1 MERFPEGEVVLHAGD
16 VLQVLRRWFWMI
28 LLVIGIC
35 AGTTLVVS
43 LQQKPMYQAS
53 IKVLVGQGQGIAEDP
68 SQATNLQLVT
78 VTLGE
83 AVATYPVAQS
93 VVRNLDLKSS
103 PSDLIANM
111 NVDVVPQTQFIE
123 ISYTDADPHR
133 AQRIANSIG
142 DEFSKKVAGVSPNVS
157 GITATVWE
165 PAVMPQS
172 PISPNPVRNTLIAV
186 VLGSLLGV
194 GLAFLLEYRDD
205 SWRSPEEAERISGIP
220 TIGVIPQFAPT
231 RGR

>member
-1 MERFPEGEVVLHAGD
+1 MARFPEGEVVLQAGD
-16 VLQVLRRWFWMI
+16 VLQVVRRWFWMI

-35 AGTTLVVS
+35 AGTTLGLS
-43 LQQKPMYQAS
+43 LQQTPMYHAS

-93 VVRNLDLKSS
+93 VVRDLDLKSS
-103 PSDLIANM
+103 ASDLIANM

-123 ISYTDADPHR
+123 ISYTDADPQR
-133 AQRIANSIG
+133 AQRIANAIG
-142 DEFSKKVAGVSPNVS
+142 DEFSKKVADVSPNVS

-186 VLGSLLGV
+186 VLGSLLGM

-220 TIGVIPQFAPT
+220 TIGVIPQFATT

>member
-1 MERFPEGEVVLHAGD
+1 MV
-16 VLQVLRRWFWMI
+16 RRWFWMI

-35 AGTTLVVS
+35 AGTTLGLS
-43 LQQKPMYQAS
+43 LQQTPMYQAS

-93 VVRNLDLKSS
+93 VVRDLDLKSS
-103 PSDLIANM
+103 ASDLIANM

-123 ISYTDADPHR
+123 ISYTDADPQR
-133 AQRIANSIG
+133 AQRIANAIG

-186 VLGSLLGV
+186 VLGSLLGM

-220 TIGVIPQFAPT
+220 TIGVIPQFATT